1 MNTYLKYCPNVFV
14 AKCSEKHEKG
24 EEITVTTK
32 YGKENACIVWNF
44 LGEKDGCYLYSITR
58 ADGFNS
64 QERARAKAERYE
76 EWAEKAEERSNA
88 AFEAS
93 HDAVKNI
100 PLGQPIL
107 VGHHSEKSHRAA
119 IRRSQNAMDKC
130 VQESGKAASHEEKA
144 EYWRKMESKID
155 LSMPESI
162 EFFEHKLEVAKEYH
176 EGLKSG
182 KYPREH
188 SYSLTYA
195 KKAVNE
201 AQKNLDLAIKL
212 WGDTT
217 EGGAQ

>member
-58 ADGFNS
+58 ADGFDS
-64 QERARAKAERYE
+64 RERARMKAERYE
-76 EWAEKAEERSNA
+76 EWAEKARENADKEFEKSNN
-88 AFEAS
+88 
-93 HDAVKNI
+93 AVKDI
-100 PLGQPIL
+100 PFGQPIL
-107 VGHHSEKSHRAA
+107 VGHHSERAHRAA
-119 IRRSQNAMDKC
+119 IEKSWNAMGRC
-130 VQESGKAASHEEKA
+130 CAENEKAESHENKA
-144 EYWRKMESKID
+144 EYWRKLEGKID

-162 EFFEHKLEVAKEYH
+162 GFFRQKLEDAKEYH

-201 AQKNLDLAIKL
+201 AQKNLDIAIKL
-212 WGDTT
+212 WGDQ
-217 EGGAQ
+217 EGGKQ